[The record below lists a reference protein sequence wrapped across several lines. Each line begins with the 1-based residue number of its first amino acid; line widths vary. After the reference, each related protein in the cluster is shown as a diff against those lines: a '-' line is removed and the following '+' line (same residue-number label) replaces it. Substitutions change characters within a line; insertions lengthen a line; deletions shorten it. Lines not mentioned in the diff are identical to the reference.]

1 VHNPPLLVLKRD
13 RRDPISRASTFQCP
27 SCGGAEPTVL
37 SRTLAAVYFG
47 CDACGHLWNL
57 PKRGREPSAQL
68 EIDFLQTDGPN
79 SGFCTR

>member
-1 VHNPPLLVLKRD
+1 
-13 RRDPISRASTFQCP
+13 
-27 SCGGAEPTVL
+27 
-37 SRTLAAVYFG
+37 VYFG

-79 SGFCTR
+79 SGFCTRWKAFAPIIRARLRRERVSSPAAQRL